1 MDRPANPLG
10 FGPVIATGEVKTM
23 AKLTRG
29 GFLKKTSVG
38 AVAFGALA
46 ALPGAA
52 AAAGRPPMA
61 APPETDALTAAPF
74 VVYVRNPA
82 IGEMVVLAGAEEFT
96 YTDRALAAR
105 LWQAR
110 GARNGA
116 SIHASTSKVR

>member
-1 MDRPANPLG
+1 MTRFHRDINVNPHS
-10 FGPVIATGEVKTM
+10 EVKTM
-23 AKLTRG
+23 ANLTRH
-29 GFLKKTSVG
+29 GFLRKTSAG
-38 AVAFGALA
+38 AIAVGALA

-52 AAAGRPPMA
+52 LAATRPKSAISPGT
-61 APPETDALTAAPF
+61 EALTAEPF

-82 IGEMVVLAGAEEFT
+82 AGEMVVLVGAEEFT

-116 SIHASTSKVR
+116 STHTSASKVR

>member
-10 FGPVIATGEVKTM
+10 FRPVTAIGEVKTM

-29 GFLKKTSVG
+29 GFLKKTSIG
-38 AVAFGALA
+38 AVAVGALA

-52 AAAGRPPMA
+52 VAAVRPPMA
-61 APPETDALTAAPF
+61 APPETDVLTAAPF

-82 IGEMVVLAGAEEFT
+82 AGEMVVLVGAEEFT

-105 LWQAR
+105 LWQGR
-110 GARNGA
+110 GAQNGA
-116 SIHASTSKVR
+116 STHASTPKAR

>member
-1 MDRPANPLG
+1 
-10 FGPVIATGEVKTM
+10 M

-29 GFLKKTSVG
+29 GFLKKTSAG

-52 AAAGRPPMA
+52 VAAARPPMTA
-61 APPETDALTAAPF
+61 TPETDALTAAPF

-82 IGEMVVLAGAEEFT
+82 AGEIVMLAGAEEFT

-105 LWQAR
+105 LWQGR

-116 SIHASTSKVR
+116 STHASTSKAR

>member
-1 MDRPANPLG
+1 MDRPAKPLG
-10 FGPVIATGEVKTM
+10 FGAVTATGEVKTM
-23 AKLTRG
+23 AKLSRG

-52 AAAGRPPMA
+52 VAAVRPQMA
-61 APPETDALTAAPF
+61 APSETDALTAAPF

-82 IGEMVVLAGAEEFT
+82 AGEMVVLAGAEEFT

-116 SIHASTSKVR
+116 STHASTSKVR

>member
-1 MDRPANPLG
+1 
-10 FGPVIATGEVKTM
+10 M

-38 AVAFGALA
+38 AVAVGALA
-46 ALPGAA
+46 ALPSVAA
-52 AAAGRPPMA
+52 AATRPPMA
-61 APPETDALTAAPF
+61 ATPETDALTAAPCG
-74 VVYVRNPA
+74 VDVRNPA
-82 IGEMVVLAGAEEFT
+82 AGEMVVLAGAEEFT

-116 SIHASTSKVR
+116 STHASTSKGR

>member
-1 MDRPANPLG
+1 MTNDRDR
-10 FGPVIATGEVKTM
+10 VEVGTM
-23 AKLTRG
+23 SNVTRR

-38 AVAFGALA
+38 AVAVGALA
-46 ALPGAA
+46 TLPGAA
-52 AAAGRPPMA
+52 RAADQAKSSATQGT
-61 APPETDALTAAPF
+61 ETLTADPF

-82 IGEMVVLAGAEEFT
+82 AGEMVVLVGTEEFT

-116 SIHASTSKVR
+116 SPRASTSKAR

>member
-1 MDRPANPLG
+1 
-10 FGPVIATGEVKTM
+10 M

-29 GFLKKTSVG
+29 GFLKKTSAG
-38 AVAFGALA
+38 AIAVGALA

-52 AAAGRPPMA
+52 LAAARPKSA
-61 APPETDALTAAPF
+61 VSPETAALTAEPF

-82 IGEMVVLAGAEEFT
+82 AGEMVVLVGAEEFT

-110 GARNGA
+110 GAQNGA
-116 SIHASTSKVR
+116 STHVSTSKVR